1 MNKSPPALRAVL
13 RLADAD
19 GATQRLAMEVISQPR
34 PQRDGLIRRLRALYC
49 AGIARAG
56 ESRQTVGQMGDMLEA
71 RLRDRVAEIE
81 ARGGGTVG
89 TA

>member
-1 MNKSPPALRAVL
+1 MNRPYATLHAIL

-19 GATQRLAMEVISQPR
+19 GATQRLAMEVISHPR
-34 PQRDGLIRRLRALYC
+34 EQRDGLIRRLRDLYC
-49 AGIARAG
+49 AGIARSG
-56 ESRQTVGQMGDMLEA
+56 QSHQTTDQLGAMLEA

-81 ARGGGTVG
+81 AHGGGTVG